1 MAQLSISEF
10 ADKLNEIMPLIMRE
24 FARRHADD
32 ALYKGK
38 ITFPQFF
45 ALDFLNRGTESKMTD
60 LARFMN
66 VTTAATTGIVDR
78 LVKSGYILRLSDPSD
93 RRVIKIK
100 ITPKGKEL
108 VDKVHQQRRKMAVD
122 IFSKISDK
130 DRQDYLRILTQVK
143 EGLEKEKEGKV

>member
-1 MAQLSISEF
+1 MAQLSITDF
-10 ADKLNEIMPLIMRE
+10 ADKLNEIMPVIMRE
-24 FARRHADD
+24 FAKRHNDD

-45 ALDFLNRGTESKMTD
+45 ALDFLNRETSLKMTD
-60 LARFMN
+60 LAHFMN

-78 LVKSGYILRLSDPSD
+78 LVKSGYILRLSEPSD

-100 ITPKGKEL
+100 ITPRGSEL
-108 VDKVHQQRRKMAVD
+108 VDKVHRERRKMAID
-122 IFSKISDK
+122 IFSRIKDK

-143 EGLEKEKEGKV
+143 EELCKEREGRV